1 MRVNAARFYQSI
13 QMTLTAALA
22 LDEQDL
28 MDCMSSGVGKIQLFE
43 EGERTN
49 YKQGVHTM
57 EAVKIAE
64 GE

>member
-1 MRVNAARFYQSI
+1 
-13 QMTLTAALA
+13 MTLTAALA

-64 GE
+64 GV